1 MEQLLEQL
9 FGSVSRARLLRL
21 FMQNQ
26 ESRFVSREIQ
36 KRTQLAAPIVNSEL
50 LKFVKLGLLKQK
62 TIRSTPGFLINKSF
76 PLLSELHDLVIKSV
90 AASKRKL
97 LIRIKRLG
105 KVKLA
110 VVSGI
115 FLNNEERAR
124 TDLLL
129 VADDISRKK
138 LDNFLARIESEVGK
152 PIQYTL
158 MDVDEFKYRMNMYDR
173 FLRDILEYPH
183 EKLINRF
190 DI

>member
-9 FGSVSRARLLRL
+9 FGSTARARLLRL

-26 ESRFVSREIQ
+26 DGRFIAKEIQ
-36 KRTQLAAPIVNSEL
+36 KRTQLEAPVVNSEL
-50 LKFVKLGLLKQK
+50 LKFIKLGLTKQK
-62 TIRSTPGFLINKSF
+62 VTRGTASYYINKAF
-76 PLLSELHDLVIKSV
+76 PLLQELHDLVIKSV

-97 LIRIKRLG
+97 LIQIKRLG

-115 FLNNEERAR
+115 FLNEERSR

-129 VADDISRKK
+129 VADDISKRK
-138 LDNFLARIESEVGK
+138 LENFLGRIESEVGK

-158 MDVDEFKYRMNMYDR
+158 MDVDEFKYRLNMYDR